1 MGFER
6 GFLDY
11 ERIEPEMT
19 PVKERIRNFK
29 EYFKTLSDDEVKIQ
43 AGRCMDCGT
52 PYCMYECPL
61 HNTIPDV
68 NDFACKAQFQ
78 KALNVLSSTNPFPD
92 FTGRLCP
99 ALCEEGCTLGLHRKS
114 VGIKS
119 IERKICEYAFDH
131 GMVHAEL
138 TLHRTFKKIAIVGS
152 GPAALACAQGLARRG
167 HNVTV
172 FEKNDKI
179 GGLLRYGIPDFKLP
193 KEILDRRLS
202 VLEGEGIAFKTGVR
216 VGKADPD
223 EKGVFCNAQSEIS
236 GSELL
241 SRFDS
246 VVLCPGSEVPRD
258 LKIKGR
264 ELKGVYFALEFL
276 IAQNLEIQG
285 RGVNPIDVSGKK
297 VVVIGGGETAS
308 DCIGTAIRKGASQVT
323 QLDYHDE
330 LPESVDVMT
339 AWPDWKHIKRTSP
352 SQEEGCVRLFSTNT
366 TSFTGK
372 DGTLSGITTQK
383 VKWAPGH
390 RFEGIAGTGGELD
403 ADIALIAM
411 GYSHPSPA
419 LAREF
424 SLDTDARGNIK
435 ATYEGEN
442 AFRTSNPRVFVAG
455 DGRRG
460 QSLVVWAIAEG
471 VRCAEAVDRALMSVS
486 HQQN

>member
-6 GFLDY
+6 GFLEY
-11 ERIEPEMT
+11 ERIEPETT
-19 PVKERIRNFK
+19 PVKERVKNFK
-29 EYFKTLSDDEVKIQ
+29 EYFKTLTDDQVRIQ

-68 NDFACKAQFQ
+68 NDFACKGQFQ

-99 ALCEEGCTLGLHRKS
+99 ALCEEGCTLGLHRQS

-131 GMVHAEL
+131 GLVHAEL
-138 TLHRTFKKIAIVGS
+138 TLNRSFKKVAIVGS

-172 FEKNDKI
+172 YEKNDKP

-216 VGKADPD
+216 VGKADPG
-223 EKGVFCNAQSEIS
+223 EKGVFCNASDEIP

-241 SRFDS
+241 SRYDA

-258 LKIKGR
+258 LKIAGR
-264 ELKGVYFALEFL
+264 DLKGVHFALEFL

-285 RGVNPIDVSGKK
+285 RGENPIDVAGKK

-308 DCIGTAIRKGASQVT
+308 DCIGTAIRKGASSVT

-330 LPESVDVMT
+330 LPESVDPMT
-339 AWPDWKHIKRTSP
+339 SWPQAHLPLAGGGLYEAVLDEHHLVRRQGRP
-352 SQEEGCVRLFSTNT
+352 SHRHHDPEGQV
-366 TSFTGK
+366 G
-372 DGTLSGITTQK
+372 SGPPLRRD
-383 VKWAPGH
+383 PGH
-390 RFEGIAGTGGELD
+390 RGRARRRRGAHRDGLLPPLVGP
-403 ADIALIAM
+403 
-411 GYSHPSPA
+411 GPRV
-419 LAREF
+419 LARHRR
-424 SLDTDARGNIK
+424 ARQHQG
-435 ATYEGEN
+435 
-442 AFRTSNPRVFVAG
+442 RVR
-455 DGRRG
+455 GR
-460 QSLVVWAIAEG
+460 
-471 VRCAEAVDRALMSVS
+471 
-486 HQQN
+486 